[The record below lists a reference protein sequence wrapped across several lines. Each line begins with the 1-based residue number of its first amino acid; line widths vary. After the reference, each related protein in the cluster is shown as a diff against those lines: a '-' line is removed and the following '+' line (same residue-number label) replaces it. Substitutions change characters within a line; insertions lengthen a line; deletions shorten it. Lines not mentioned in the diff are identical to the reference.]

1 MTCNKPEKW
10 SQRTISA
17 NILEAYDAQSKKVG
31 ALYTKLIRS
40 KHTEFPSRGGKLHAP
55 NRQGVYVIY
64 DPRGAVVHVG
74 RTPKAKH
81 GIAQRLQNHM
91 AGASSFTEK
100 FLKGYGAKLRGKYTF
115 QCLVVKNPKIR
126 AYLEAYAT
134 GRLCPAHIGLG

>member
-1 MTCNKPEKW
+1 MTRNQKNV
-10 SQRTISA
+10 RA
-17 NILEAYDAQSKKVG
+17 F
-31 ALYTKLIRS
+31 YTKLIRS
-40 KHTEFPSRGGKLHAP
+40 KHTKFPSRGEKLHAP
-55 NRQGVYVIY
+55 NRQGVYVIC

-100 FLKGYGAKLRGKYTF
+100 YLKGHGTRLRGKYTF
-115 QCLVVKNPKIR
+115 QCLVVKNKKLR
-126 AYLEAYAT
+126 AYLEAYAI